1 MSATCGTWSVT
12 LKSDS
17 GFPVSATRDASRLS
31 RAVTMLVLFAVCVG
45 PPAAGAAEFRDKL
58 SSPPPA
64 ERAEAFTAV
73 LNEQLSLSADQQAGT
88 REIAE
93 RHAAKIDEALL
104 SYRRPEL
111 KKQIKLINA
120 ERDKELQSVLD
131 ESQYASY
138 AANRKAILKSMRE
151 RLGKA
156 PPPSAT
162 PG

>member
-1 MSATCGTWSVT
+1 MSVM

-17 GFPVSATRDASRLS
+17 GFPASAARKAPLLS
-31 RAVTMLVLFAVCVG
+31 RAVTMLVLFAVCIG
-45 PPAAGAAEFRDKL
+45 SPAAGAAEFRDKL

-73 LNEQLSLSADQQAGT
+73 LNEQLSLSADQQAGI
-88 REIAE
+88 RDIAE

-131 ESQYASY
+131 DSQYASY
-138 AANRKAILKSMRE
+138 TTNRKAILKSMRE
-151 RLGKA
+151 RLGKT
-156 PPPSAT
+156 PQPSAT